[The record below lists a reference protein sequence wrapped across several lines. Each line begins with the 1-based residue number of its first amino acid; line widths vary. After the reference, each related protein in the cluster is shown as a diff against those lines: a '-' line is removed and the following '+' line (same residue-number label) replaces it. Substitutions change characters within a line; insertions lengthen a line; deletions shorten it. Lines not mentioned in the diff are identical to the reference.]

1 MNNITVNMD
10 NLTTDERNTL
20 LKLIE
25 KANKPK
31 NKAWK
36 PEIGERY
43 YCIRCD
49 TWNMINSY
57 NWNDDSY
64 DKRCYEIG
72 NCFRTKE
79 EAEFALEKQK
89 VFTELKRFA
98 LENNECELDWNDNE
112 KSKYFIVYNN
122 YLRNKIQVES
132 LCYTKYGGNN
142 IYFSSMKVA
151 KKAIEIIGEDRL
163 KKYYF
168 EVNDNE

>member
-1 MNNITVNMD
+1 MD

-20 LKLIE
+20 LKLIT

-31 NKAWK
+31 NRVWK
-36 PEIGERY
+36 PDRNERY
-43 YCIRCD
+43 YTISND
-49 TWNMINSY
+49 GTLINLLCT
-57 NWNDDSY
+57 NDNTDE
-64 DKRCYEIG
+64 RTFTIG
-72 NCFRTKE
+72 NCYQTKE

-89 VFTELKRFA
+89 VITELKRFA

-112 KSKYFIVYNN
+112 KSKYFIVYN
-122 YLRNKIQVES
+122 YFRNEIQIES
-132 LCYTKYGGNN
+132 LCYTKYGINN

-151 KKAIEIIGEDRL
+151 KKAIEKIGEDRL

>member
-1 MNNITVNMD
+1 MD
-10 NLTTDERNTL
+10 NLSTDERNTL

-31 NKAWK
+31 SKVLK

-43 YCIRCD
+43 YCIHCCTR
-49 TWNMINSY
+49 NMINSY
-57 NWNDDSY
+57 NWIDDSY
-64 DKRCYEIG
+64 DKKCYEIG
-72 NCFRTKE
+72 NCYQTKE

-89 VFTELKRFA
+89 VITELKRFA

-112 KSKYFIVYNN
+112 KSKYFIVYN
-122 YLRNKIQVES
+122 YFRNEIQIES
-132 LCYTKYGGNN
+132 LCYTKYGINN
-142 IYFSSMKVA
+142 IYFSSIKVA
-151 KKAIEIIGEDRL
+151 KKAIEKIGEDRL